1 MWSAYLAL
9 LAAPLLR
16 TDLTVV
22 PLGPFVART
31 NAKKEEPLFRL
42 VERMTKQPALAEAL
56 TRKMYHACQGYMG
69 FCCGRMHNVLR
80 SMACLPLFRSS
91 KTPPSLFS
99 VERGFLLPLML
110 ESSPHLMF

>member
-1 MWSAYLAL
+1 MWPGECPNCVLRAFTDSVTGCFGWSAYLAL

-42 VERMTKQPALAEAL
+42 VERMTKQPA
-56 TRKMYHACQGYMG
+56 
-69 FCCGRMHNVLR
+69 
-80 SMACLPLFRSS
+80 
-91 KTPPSLFS
+91 
-99 VERGFLLPLML
+99 
-110 ESSPHLMF
+110 